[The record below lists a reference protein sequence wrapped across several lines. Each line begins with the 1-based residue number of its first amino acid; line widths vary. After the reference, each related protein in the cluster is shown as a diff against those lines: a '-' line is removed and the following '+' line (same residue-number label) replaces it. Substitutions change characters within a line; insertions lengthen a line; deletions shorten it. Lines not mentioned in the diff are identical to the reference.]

1 MSSTQPTLGADLS
14 APASPCF
21 SPPTASPIQ
30 RLERHAGVELVH
42 GVQWIV
48 RVIAIHRIE
57 GVVRVV
63 VVDRVCRIA
72 GIILV
77 DRIEGIVGVVLVHR
91 IERII
96 WLVLC
101 DRVEDVVVPLV
112 AWIEAW
118 LAVTD
123 RRPQEHRYRR
133 CESCRVSHGYLPVW
147 TNRLPLWSHRT
158 VTSEV
163 LSSATQPIAELRD
176 LFEDRL
182 EERSPWPRQRDT

>member
-1 MSSTQPTLGADLS
+1 MVAVD
-14 APASPCF
+14 
-21 SPPTASPIQ
+21 
-30 RLERHAGVELVH
+30 
-42 GVQWIV
+42 
-48 RVIAIHRIE
+48 RIE
-57 GVVRVV
+57 RVVRVV
-63 VVDRVCRIA
+63 LVDRVCRIA

-96 WLVLC
+96 RMVLC
-101 DRVEDVVVPLV
+101 DRVEDIVVPLV
-112 AWIEAW
+112 ARIEAW

-123 RRPQEHRYRR
+123 RRPQEHCYRR

-147 TNRLPLWSHRT
+147 TDCLPPWSHRS